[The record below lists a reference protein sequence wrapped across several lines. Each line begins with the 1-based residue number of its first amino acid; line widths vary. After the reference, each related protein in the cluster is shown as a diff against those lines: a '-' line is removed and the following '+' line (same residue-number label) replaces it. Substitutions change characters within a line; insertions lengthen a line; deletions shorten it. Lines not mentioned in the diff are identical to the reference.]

1 MRLELV
7 PVFLGFIVLVLGAA
21 VLWDA
26 WGEHPMGPM
35 RERRRRTRAT
45 INARGES
52 SVGFG
57 MLLLGAALIG
67 RDWRFETIT
76 VLAGT
81 LLVLWGGFENR
92 EYIREMLFFRGA
104 ARRGLGDATAR
115 PLDRPVQHPLE
126 HPLDRPLD
134 KPDRLRIR

>member
-1 MRLELV
+1 M
-7 PVFLGFIVLVLGAA
+7 VLVLGVAI
-21 VLWDA
+21 LWDA

-45 INARGES
+45 INSRGES

-57 MLLLGAALIG
+57 MMLLGAALIG
-67 RDWRFETIT
+67 RDWRFETLT

-104 ARRGLGDATAR
+104 ARRGLGDTTAER
-115 PLDRPVQHPLE
+115 PPHQ
-126 HPLDRPLD
+126 PLD
-134 KPDRLRIR
+134 KRDRLRIR

>member
-7 PVFLGFIVLVLGAA
+7 PVILGLIVLVLGVAI
-21 VLWDA
+21 LWDA

-45 INARGES
+45 INSRGES

-57 MLLLGAALIG
+57 MMLLGAALIG
-67 RDWRFETIT
+67 RDWRFETLT

-104 ARRGLGDATAR
+104 ARRGLGDTTVER
-115 PLDRPVQHPLE
+115 PPDQ
-126 HPLDRPLD
+126 PLD
-134 KPDRLRIR
+134 KRDRLRIR

>member
-7 PVFLGFIVLVLGAA
+7 PVILGFIVLVLGVAI
-21 VLWDA
+21 LWDA
-26 WGEHPMGPM
+26 WGEHPMGPV

-45 INARGES
+45 IDSRGES
-52 SVGFG
+52 FVGFG
-57 MLLLGAALIG
+57 TMLLGAALIG
-67 RDWRFETIT
+67 RDWRFETLT

-81 LLVLWGGFENR
+81 VLVLWGGILNR

-104 ARRGLGDATAR
+104 ARRGL
-115 PLDRPVQHPLE
+115 E
-126 HPLDRPLD
+126 EPLD